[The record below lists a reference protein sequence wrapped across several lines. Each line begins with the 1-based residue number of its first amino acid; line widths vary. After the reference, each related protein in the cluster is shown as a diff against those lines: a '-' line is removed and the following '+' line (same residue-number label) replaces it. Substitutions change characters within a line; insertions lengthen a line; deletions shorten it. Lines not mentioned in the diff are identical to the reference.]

1 MSVGLSYLV
10 SMISVKPNKK
20 IQNDIEAPLL
30 SRKDVCRIMCVS
42 NMTVKRLQGRGLL
55 TPIYFGPRLIR
66 YRSEDVADLIS
77 KSAA

>member
-1 MSVGLSYLV
+1 MSS
-10 SMISVKPNKK
+10 NKLNNK
-20 IQNDIEAPLL
+20 NQNVIESLLL
-30 SRKDVCRIMCVS
+30 SRKDVSRIMCVS

-55 TPIYFGPRLIR
+55 TPIYLGPRLIR